1 MKTRIDFVTNSSSSS
16 FVVIKKNDVS
26 DKDIDSFVSSNSN
39 QLIELAKE
47 YKISVERLS
56 DDIKD
61 FIKNFKGEEIGN
73 VQVQVF
79 YEFDWSE
86 TPENYLAVLKNMPD
100 WLKVRE
106 C

>member
-1 MKTRIDFVTNSSSSS
+1 MKLRTDFVTNSSSSS
-16 FVVIKKNDVS
+16 FVIIKKNDVS
-26 DKDIDSFVSSNSN
+26 DKEIDSFIEANSN

-47 YKISVERLS
+47 YKYPVESIS
-56 DDIKD
+56 DKIKD
-61 FIKNFKGEEIGN
+61 FVKNFKGEEIGN

-86 TPENYLAVLKNMPD
+86 TPESYLAALKNIPD
-100 WLKVRE
+100 WLKVKE